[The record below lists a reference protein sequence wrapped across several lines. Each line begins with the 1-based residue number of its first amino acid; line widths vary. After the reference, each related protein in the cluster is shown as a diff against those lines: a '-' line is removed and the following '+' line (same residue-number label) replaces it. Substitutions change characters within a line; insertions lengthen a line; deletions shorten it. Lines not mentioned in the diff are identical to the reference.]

1 MSLTMVMMM
10 IANAKPREM
19 TLNEMIQTVIWTSN
33 ARMREQILM
42 LRILDHYGP
51 KEFVATLEDIAEATA
66 MNRAVVIR
74 GLKGLKELQ
83 WIDSERIYKNNG
95 TNLPVV
101 QNCKYIITIGNEKEA
116 DQPRN

>member
-1 MSLTMVMMM
+1 
-10 IANAKPREM
+10 M

-42 LRILDHYGP
+42 LRILDIYGP
-51 KEFVATLEDIAEATA
+51 KEFVATLGEIAEAIA
-66 MNRAVVIR
+66 MNKAVVIR

-95 TNLPVV
+95 SNLPVV
-101 QNCKYIITIGNEKEA
+101 QSCKYIITISNEKEEA
-116 DQPRN
+116 GPT